1 MIKLGNIKY
10 LLLGPHEVIHFL
22 DLLVYHVQENVSVV
36 YIDGQQGHDALPLMR
51 QDVAGD
57 HASQIVQRV
66 HQFILY
72 LNEAVYHIWQIK
84 ALNNVLV
91 EHNLGL
97 EKKNVSLIHKI
108 NLHPNKMRLFKYQFY
123 AISSFD

>member
-1 MIKLGNIKY
+1 MKLDNINY
-10 LLLGPHEVIHFL
+10 ILLGPHEVIHLL

-36 YIDGQQGHDALPLMR
+36 YIDGQQCHDALPLMR

-66 HQFILY
+66 HQFILH
-72 LNEAVYHIWQIK
+72 LNQAVYHVGQVK
-84 ALNNVLV
+84 ALDNVLI

-97 EKKNVSLIHKI
+97 KMKIKKKKKNF
-108 NLHPNKMRLFKYQFY
+108 NP
-123 AISSFD
+123 